1 MAVAY
6 RNPISTLAKGSS
18 SVNFP
23 SRYFWVTVTRCD
35 RFTLPDSRNQSDYIF
50 PIWHWVVLNSCRSL
64 QGLLARILIGAR
76 YYTRLV
82 CHSICTSTQCVIVS
96 VSLSSK
102 YISHTML
109 HDLDSVHRAP
119 LYILRVGL
127 AWPSAELA
135 TYITLGHEIGSR
147 ALPKGMALPSLCRQA
162 HWCMNF
168 VSYLRVSYTG
178 IMIFLSGSMFLFTLH
193 RYLVSE
199 TLRNGYVHIQL
210 RHDHQSIICLYV
222 HTLSHDLR
230 AQPCSEGPHPS
241 IVETRGQTLS
251 WAIVTNWTRISIL
264 GQMEPIT
271 GR

>member
-1 MAVAY
+1 MILTRY
-6 RNPISTLAKGSS
+6 TGRPCIS
-18 SVNFP
+18 
-23 SRYFWVTVTRCD
+23 
-35 RFTLPDSRNQSDYIF
+35 
-50 PIWHWVVLNSCRSL
+50 
-64 QGLLARILIGAR
+64 
-76 YYTRLV
+76 
-82 CHSICTSTQCVIVS
+82 
-96 VSLSSK
+96 
-102 YISHTML
+102 
-109 HDLDSVHRAP
+109 
-119 LYILRVGL
+119 LRVGL
-127 AWPSAELA
+127 AWPSEGLA